1 MHRFFVPP
9 ESIVS
14 DVVAIPQPQARQI
27 ARVLRLAP
35 GDQIV
40 ALDDT
45 GVEYEV
51 VLTDVDAKGASGKV
65 VDRRPALGEPQRRI
79 VLYQALLKSDRFELV
94 LQKCTELG
102 VSAFVPFV
110 SGRTVVRERAKGHT
124 RSRVDRWLRIVTEA
138 AEQSRRGRI
147 PTILDPVTLQ
157 EAVEGASGTTIM
169 PWEDERDSGLRTTI
183 SQALTE
189 ADGASDVAIIVGPE
203 GGFAED
209 EVDFAREHGVRVV
222 NLGRRILRAETA
234 AIAAVSAV
242 LYELGELGG

>member
-9 ESIVS
+9 ESIAS
-14 DVVAIPQPQARQI
+14 DVAAIPQPQARQI

-35 GDQIV
+35 GDEIV
-40 ALDDT
+40 VLDDT

-51 VLTDVDAKGASGKV
+51 VLTEVDAKGVFGKV
-65 VDRRPALGEPQRRI
+65 VDQRPTLGEPRRRI

-102 VSAFVPFV
+102 LSAFAPFV
-110 SGRTVVRERAKGHT
+110 SDRTVVRESARG
-124 RSRVDRWLRIVTEA
+124 RVDRWRRIVTEA

-157 EAVEGASGTTIM
+157 EAVEGPSGIAIM
-169 PWEDERDSGLRTTI
+169 PWEDERDGGLRTTI
-183 SQALTE
+183 NQALAE
-189 ADGASDVAIIVGPE
+189 DDGAPDLAIIVGPE

-209 EVDFAREHGVRVV
+209 EVGFAREHGVRVV
-222 NLGRRILRAETA
+222 SLGRRILRAETA
-234 AIAAVSAV
+234 AITAVSAV